1 MYTEHP
7 TSPSQSTEPSAG
19 TGFSASNVSATA
31 PGQLRVIKR
40 NGTVVSYDVSKI
52 SVAMTKAFLAVEGD
66 TAAVSGRVH
75 ETVNNLTD
83 LITATFKRRMPSGG
97 TIHIDRKSTRLNSSH
112 VAISYAVFC
121 LKKKNNNE
129 NRKTT

>member
-75 ETVNNLTD
+75 ETVRSEERRVG
-83 LITATFKRRMPSGG
+83 KRGNVGG
-97 TIHIDRKSTRLNSSH
+97 GRR
-112 VAISYAVFC
+112 VE
-121 LKKKNNNE
+121 KKK
-129 NRKTT
+129 

>member
-31 PGQLRVIKR
+31 PGQLRVLKR
-40 NGTVVSYDVSKI
+40 NGTVGSYDASKI

-66 TAAVSGRVH
+66 TAAVSGRGH
-75 ETVNNLTD
+75 ETVSNPTALS
-83 LITATFKRRMPSGG
+83 TATLKSRMPAGG
-97 TIHIDRKSTRLNSSH
+97 RIHTHDN
-112 VAISYAVFC
+112 
-121 LKKKNNNE
+121 
-129 NRKTT
+129 

>member
-40 NGTVVSYDVSKI
+40 NGTIVSYDVSKI
-52 SVAMTKAFLAVEGD
+52 SVAMTKALRAVEGD
-66 TAAVSGRVH
+66 TAAVSGRGD
-75 ETVNNLTD
+75 ETGSNMTD
-83 LITATFKRRMPSGG
+83 TNTATFEPRVSCRG
-97 TIHIDRKSTRLNSSH
+97 
-112 VAISYAVFC
+112 
-121 LKKKNNNE
+121 NE
-129 NRKTT
+129 HMTETPRPGELDMVTSAART

>member
-83 LITATFKRRMPSGG
+83 LITATFKRRMPSGRSEEHTSELQSRG
-97 TIHIDRKSTRLNSSH
+97 QLVCRL
-112 VAISYAVFC
+112 
-121 LKKKNNNE
+121 LLEKKK
-129 NRKTT
+129 K

>member
-52 SVAMTKAFLAVEGD
+52 SVAMTKAFLAVEGG
-66 TAAVSGRVH
+66 TAAASGRVH
-75 ETVNNLTD
+75 ETVQTLTD
-83 LITATFKRRMPSGG
+83 QITATFKRRMPSGG
-97 TIHIDRKSTRLNSSH
+97 TIHIE
-112 VAISYAVFC
+112 AIQEQVEMPVLRSRQHKV
-121 LKKKNNNE
+121 
-129 NRKTT
+129 T